1 MRLLKRH
8 NKTEKQTEREK
19 IEARREEVLARG
31 RKFKYPLQ
39 YAKHKIVALTI
50 VISALALLAANGVVY
65 LLLFKFQST
74 GDLIYRISQ
83 VIPYTVAKVDG
94 TNVRYSDYLLLYKSS
109 ITPIEKQGMSN
120 GNEDFSE
127 MKKYY
132 KREALTTAENY
143 TYAIKLAN
151 ELKLTVSNDEINQA
165 VALHRKAGGVDRSEE
180 AFSRILRDNFDVSL
194 DEYRRIIYL
203 SLLSQKVSE
212 SIDELA
218 KIVSNEVQG
227 YLDEGKTLS
236 EISTLMG
243 DKVIYEETGGFVD
256 RMNIDGGRSTMALT
270 LEKGK
275 TSRRFV
281 SNSGNGY
288 YFIALIDKTES
299 SVNYVSLHIPFSE
312 LKTRIE
318 KIRKEGKVT
327 EKITLEQKQDNS
339 VQLDKT
345 NTTDKTLKPKA
356 Q

>member
-19 IEARREEVLARG
+19 LEARREEVLARG

-83 VIPYTVAKVDG
+83 VIPYTVA
-94 TNVRYSDYLLLYKSS
+94 
-109 ITPIEKQGMSN
+109 
-120 GNEDFSE
+120 
-127 MKKYY
+127 
-132 KREALTTAENY
+132 
-143 TYAIKLAN
+143 IKLAN

-212 SIDELA
+212 NIDELA

-288 YFIALIDKTES
+288 YFITLIDKTES

-312 LKTRIE
+312 LKNRIE
-318 KIRKEGKVT
+318 KIRKGGKVT

-345 NTTDKTLKPKA
+345 NTTDKVLKPKA